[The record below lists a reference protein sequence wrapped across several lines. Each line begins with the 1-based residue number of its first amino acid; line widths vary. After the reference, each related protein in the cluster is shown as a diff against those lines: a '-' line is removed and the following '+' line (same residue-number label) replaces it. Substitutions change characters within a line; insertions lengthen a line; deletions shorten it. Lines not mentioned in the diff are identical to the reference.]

1 MFHFTV
7 KYYWIELCNI
17 HSKTYIHT
25 AILFNCSLLMS
36 QIGRALPLPNK
47 DDHPQRTLVVEGFE
61 EGEENV
67 SIDSVSNLFSKYG
80 YVSIS
85 EGR

>member
-1 MFHFTV
+1 
-7 KYYWIELCNI
+7 
-17 HSKTYIHT
+17 
-25 AILFNCSLLMS
+25 MS